1 MNTEE
6 INKTVMKEVAEM
18 FGVKLEE
25 LSSETKLQEDLGADS
40 IDQVD
45 LIIALEN
52 EYNVTFPDADIFS
65 AKFDTIADIT
75 KFIEEH
81 LNK

>member
-18 FGVKLEE
+18 FGVKPEE

-45 LIIALEN
+45 LIIAFEN

-81 LNK
+81 INK

>member
-6 INKTVMKEVAEM
+6 INKKVMKEVAEM
-18 FGVKLEE
+18 FGVKPEE
-25 LSSETKLQEDLGADS
+25 LSSKTKLQEDLGADS

-45 LIIALEN
+45 LIIAFEN

>member
-18 FGVKLEE
+18 FGVKPEE

-45 LIIALEN
+45 LIIAFEN

-81 LNK
+81 LKQ

>member
-45 LIIALEN
+45 LIIAFEN

>member
-6 INKTVMKEVAEM
+6 INKTVMKEVAGM
-18 FGVKLEE
+18 FGVKPEE

-45 LIIALEN
+45 LIIAFEN

>member
-18 FGVKLEE
+18 FGVKPEE

-45 LIIALEN
+45 LIIAFEN
-52 EYNVTFPDADIFS
+52 EYNVTFPDADIFG

-81 LNK
+81 LN

>member
-18 FGVKLEE
+18 FGVKPEE

-45 LIIALEN
+45 LIIAFEN

-65 AKFDTIADIT
+65 AKFDTIADIA

>member
-18 FGVKLEE
+18 FGVKPEE

-45 LIIALEN
+45 LIIAFEN
-52 EYNVTFPDADIFS
+52 EYNVTFPDDDIFS

-81 LNK
+81 LKQ

>member
-18 FGVKLEE
+18 FGVKPEE

-45 LIIALEN
+45 LIIAFEN
-52 EYNVTFPDADIFS
+52 EYNVTFPDDDIFE
-65 AKFDTIADIT
+65 AKLDTIGDIT
-75 KFIEEH
+75 KFIEGH

>member
-18 FGVKLEE
+18 FGVKPEE

-45 LIIALEN
+45 LIIAFEN

-65 AKFDTIADIT
+65 AKFDTIGDIT

>member
-18 FGVKLEE
+18 FGVKPEE

-45 LIIALEN
+45 LIIAFEN

>member
-18 FGVKLEE
+18 FGVKPEE
-25 LSSETKLQEDLGADS
+25 LSSETKLQEGLGADS

-45 LIIALEN
+45 LIIAFEN